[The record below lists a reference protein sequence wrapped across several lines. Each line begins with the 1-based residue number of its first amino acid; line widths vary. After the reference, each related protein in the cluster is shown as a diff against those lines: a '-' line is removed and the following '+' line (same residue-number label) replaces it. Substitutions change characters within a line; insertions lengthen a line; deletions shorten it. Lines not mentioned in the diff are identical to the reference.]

1 MSSDRGNRQAV
12 DWSTRQCWHPQLKT
26 SSYWAYHRHSVSKCD
41 NTGAFKTKSERL
53 FYCAVGSPF
62 GYSVFLLYNLHC
74 TLYNKNEN
82 IAVFISYCFHKEHRE
97 SFFNF
102 FKAFFLCVCVVGTL
116 SPGLWGC
123 LRILQT
129 QILLELLGKAA
140 KLAIIISPDLC
151 STYSYSCA
159 CMVLFIIYA
168 WHLVQ
173 IIMCQ
178 YVVLIVRHFF
188 QFGDFLSSRLF
199 ILSQCCK

>member
-102 FKAFFLCVCVVGTL
+102 LKLFFVCVCGWYSVT
-116 SPGLWGC
+116 
-123 LRILQT
+123 RA
-129 QILLELLGKAA
+129 LGM
-140 KLAIIISPDLC
+140 LAHFTD
-151 STYSYSCA
+151 TD
-159 CMVLFIIYA
+159 
-168 WHLVQ
+168 
-173 IIMCQ
+173 
-178 YVVLIVRHFF
+178 IVRVAWK
-188 QFGDFLSSRLF
+188 S
-199 ILSQCCK
+199 CKIGNNY